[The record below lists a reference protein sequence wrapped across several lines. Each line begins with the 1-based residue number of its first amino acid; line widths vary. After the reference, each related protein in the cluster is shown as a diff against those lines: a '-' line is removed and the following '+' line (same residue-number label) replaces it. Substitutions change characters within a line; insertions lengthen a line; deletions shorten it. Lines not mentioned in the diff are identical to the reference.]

1 MTSFSRVADS
11 VLDATLIGYTRIGY
25 ALRPRAPL
33 PRMDGKVVLVTGASS
48 GLGRAAAEGFE
59 RLGASVLDVVRD
71 PARARPGADVRVC
84 DVSSLAGIR
93 RFAATLGHVDVL
105 VNNAA
110 VRLSSRLLDTT
121 PAEMDH
127 IFGVNVRGPFL
138 MWRHFVPAMV
148 ARGRGNVVNVCS
160 TNAPTQ
166 PFVGMAPYRMTK
178 VALTYLSADLASEV
192 RDDGVAVNAFDPGAV
207 VSEGTAAI
215 RREREERYGISVP
228 YHPQDDAAVLDEPIR
243 WLAAQTVDTFTGR
256 FVRRVDFGRTW
267 GPTDQ
272 A

>member
-1 MTSFSRVADS
+1 M
-11 VLDATLIGYTRIGY
+11 RII
-25 ALRPRAPL
+25 
-33 PRMDGKVVLVTGASS
+33 VVTGASR
-48 GLGRAAAEGFE
+48 GLGKRMAEALAGDDTHVVLTGRAGAGSPLQAVADGIVAAG
-59 RLGASVLDVVRD
+59 GKATAVHGDVAD
-71 PARARPGADVRVC
+71 EADVRAV
-84 DVSSLAGIR
+84 AGTVLDT
-93 RFAATLGHVDVL
+93 FGHVDVL

-121 PAEMDH
+121 PADLDH

-138 MWRHFVPAMV
+138 MWRHLVPAMV

-160 TNAPTQ
+160 TNAPIQ
-166 PFVGMAPYRMTK
+166 PFPGMAPYRMTK
-178 VALTYLSADLASEV
+178 VALTFLSADLASEV

-215 RREREERYGISVP
+215 RREREERYGITVP
-228 YHPQDDAAVLDEPIR
+228 YHPQDDVAVLDEPIR
-243 WLAAQTVDTFTGR
+243 WLAAQTADSFTGR

-267 GPTDQ
+267 GPTDR